1 MRNLLLILLALL
13 PAPVFFFFIMR
24 GLVITKAKWF
34 LIAAISLAA
43 AASIALVYYVQLT
56 GVGLIPRDK
65 LHAQP
70 YATLINLFFIGPSEE
85 LAKFIPVLLLVW
97 RSREFKNVYDGILFS
112 SVMAIAF
119 ATIENVYGCLQF
131 GLTTAIGRIF
141 FSVPLH
147 VAFGVFTGYFLGQA
161 KMAGTS
167 KEACYY
173 LIKGIVL
180 VSFLH
185 GSVDALFEWSVNV
198 RLTCLFLVVPLLIFF
213 MIKTI
218 RAERKKLFQ

>member
-1 MRNLLLILLALL
+1 MRNLLLILLALF

-24 GLVITKAKWF
+24 GLVISKTKWL
-34 LIAAISLAA
+34 LIATLSLMSAG
-43 AASIALVYYVQLT
+43 SIALVYFVQKT
-56 GVGLIPRDK
+56 GVSYIPAAQ

-97 RSREFKNVYDGILFS
+97 RSKEFKNVYDGILFS

-147 VAFGVFTGYFLGQA
+147 VAFGVFTGYFLGHA
-161 KMAGTS
+161 KMAGDS
-167 KEACYY
+167 KRACRY
-173 LIKGIVL
+173 LIQGIVL

-185 GSVDALFEWSVNV
+185 GLVDALFEWSLTT
-198 RLTCLFLVVPLLIFF
+198 RLVGLFLVVPLLIFF